1 MTIQQMRAAVHEA
14 YSGNGWGRKVDNMSD
29 VQVQAVYFSLVERGH
44 FDKKKEDNPPKP
56 EPKAEIPQFKPFIGD
71 QISLF

>member
-1 MTIQQMRAAVHEA
+1 MTIQQMRVAVHEA
-14 YSGNGWGRKVDNMSD
+14 YAGNGWGRKVDNMSD

-44 FDKKKEDNPPKP
+44 FDKKKEDIPPKP
-56 EPKAEIPQFKPFIGD
+56 EPKPEPAFKPFIGD